1 MSGDVAG
8 GDGAAGT
15 GTGTPSRPGVFETW
29 RQTPREAKALLAGV
43 FVSKLAAFLQIFLVL
58 FLTHRGFSAGQAGF
72 ALGVYGAGAV
82 VGTAVGGWLSDRLTP
97 RSATII
103 SMMGSAGLIASLI
116 YIKYYPL
123 ILLAVLLVSA
133 VGQFYRPAAQSMITQ
148 LTPPDKLV
156 MVTAMYMLCVN
167 LGTTVAPLIGVALA
181 QISYNLLFW
190 AEALAVLAFGLIAL
204 VAFPKP
210 DRSAVA
216 AAKAKEEAAAEP
228 AIRGRYLDV
237 LKDYRYSLFMLAFFL
252 QAVVYVQ
259 YTAAL
264 PLAIKAA
271 GQSIWW
277 YGALITMNAVICA
290 SCQMIATKFVQ
301 GWSIRV
307 VQLVGFSLVALG
319 YAMYAIELLPV
330 FLILGTLFWTLSEII
345 GVPTMFAYP
354 GMIAPPHL
362 RGRYIGAMQTMFGL
376 GATVGPVLGVLL
388 FQHVGQRV
396 WLWMTLIEVVATVI
410 GAIGIRRVTRPKPE
424 PEPEPATP
432 ETVVE
437 PPAGLAVDPTP
448 ESATDRVT

>member
-1 MSGDVAG
+1 MSDEVAG
-8 GDGAAGT
+8 EAT
-15 GTGTPSRPGVFETW
+15 TGTPARPGVFETW

-58 FLTHRGFSAGQAGF
+58 FLTHRGFSGSQAGW

-82 VGTAVGGWLSDRLTP
+82 LGTAIGGWLSDRLSP
-97 RSATII
+97 RSATVI
-103 SMMGSAGLIASLI
+103 SMMGSAVLIASLI

-181 QISYNLLFW
+181 EISYNLLFW
-190 AEALAVLAFGLIAL
+190 AEALAVLAFGVIAL
-204 VAFPKP
+204 VALPKP
-210 DRSAVA
+210 DRSAAAA
-216 AAKAKEEAAAEP
+216 AAKAKAEEADP
-228 AIRGRYLDV
+228 PIRGRYIDV
-237 LKDYRYSLFMLAFFL
+237 LRDYRYSLFMVAFFL

-290 SCQMIATKFVQ
+290 TCQMIATKFVQ
-301 GWSIRV
+301 GWPIRV
-307 VQLVGFSLVALG
+307 VQLTGFTLVALG
-319 YAMYAIELLPV
+319 YAMYAIDMLPV
-330 FLILGTLFWTLSEII
+330 FLILGTLFWTLSEIV

-388 FQHVGQRV
+388 FEHIGQRV
-396 WLWMTLIEVVATVI
+396 WIWMTLIEVVATVI
-410 GAIGIRRVTRPKPE
+410 GAIGIRRATAPGADDTP
-424 PEPEPATP
+424 TP
-432 ETVVE
+432 ESVVE
-437 PPAGLAVDPTP
+437 SPSGLAVDP
-448 ESATDRVT
+448 AD

>member
-1 MSGDVAG
+1 MSDDVAG
-8 GDGAAGT
+8 EAETAT
-15 GTGTPSRPGVFETW
+15 SARPGVFETW

-58 FLTHRGFSAGQAGF
+58 FLTQRGFSAGQAGF

-82 VGTAVGGWLSDRLTP
+82 LGTAVGGWLSDRLSP
-97 RSATII
+97 RSATVI

-167 LGTTVAPLIGVALA
+167 LGTTVAPLVGVALA
-181 QISYNLLFW
+181 SISYNLLFW

-210 DRSAVA
+210 DRSALA
-216 AAKAKEEAAAEP
+216 AAKADEEAAGTEP
-228 AIRGRYLDV
+228 PIKGRYLDV
-237 LKDYRYSLFMLAFFL
+237 LRDYRYSLFMLAFFL

-277 YGALITMNAVICA
+277 YGALITMNAIICA
-290 SCQMIATKFVQ
+290 TCQMIATKFVQ
-301 GWSIRV
+301 GWPIRV
-307 VQLVGFSLVALG
+307 VQLTGFTLVAMG
-319 YAMYAIELLPV
+319 YAMYAIDMLPV
-330 FLILGTLFWTLSEII
+330 FLILGTLFWTLSEIV

-362 RGRYIGAMQTMFGL
+362 RGRYFGAMQTMFGL

-396 WLWMTLIEVVATVI
+396 WIWMTLIEVVATVI
-410 GAIGIRRVTRPKPE
+410 GAIGIRRAVSPT
-424 PEPEPATP
+424 PEPATDSI
-432 ETVVE
+432 
-437 PPAGLAVDPTP
+437 A
-448 ESATDRVT
+448 

>member
-1 MSGDVAG
+1 MSDDVAG
-8 GDGAAGT
+8 EAE
-15 GTGTPSRPGVFETW
+15 TGTPARPGVFETW

-58 FLTHRGFSAGQAGF
+58 FLTQRGFSAGQAGF

-82 VGTAVGGWLSDRLTP
+82 LGTAVGGWLSDRLSP
-97 RSATII
+97 RSATVI

-167 LGTTVAPLIGVALA
+167 LGTTVAPLVGVALA
-181 QISYNLLFW
+181 SISYNLLFW

-210 DRSAVA
+210 DRSALA
-216 AAKAKEEAAAEP
+216 AAKADEEAAGTEP
-228 AIRGRYLDV
+228 PIKGRYLDV
-237 LKDYRYSLFMLAFFL
+237 LRDYRYSLFMLAFFL

-277 YGALITMNAVICA
+277 YGALITMNAIICA
-290 SCQMIATKFVQ
+290 TCQMIATKFVQ
-301 GWSIRV
+301 GWPIRV
-307 VQLVGFSLVALG
+307 VQLTGFTLVAMG
-319 YAMYAIELLPV
+319 YAMYAIDMLPV
-330 FLILGTLFWTLSEII
+330 FLILGTLFWTLSEIV

-362 RGRYIGAMQTMFGL
+362 RGRYFGAMQTMFGL

-396 WLWMTLIEVVATVI
+396 WIWMTLIEVVATVI
-410 GAIGIRRVTRPKPE
+410 GAIGIRRAVSPT
-424 PEPEPATP
+424 PEPATDSI
-432 ETVVE
+432 
-437 PPAGLAVDPTP
+437 A
-448 ESATDRVT
+448 

>member
-1 MSGDVAG
+1 LY
-8 GDGAAGT
+8 
-15 GTGTPSRPGVFETW
+15 E
-29 RQTPREAKALLAGV
+29 
-43 FVSKLAAFLQIFLVL
+43 I
-58 FLTHRGFSAGQAGF
+58 
-72 ALGVYGAGAV
+72 
-82 VGTAVGGWLSDRLTP
+82 
-97 RSATII
+97 
-103 SMMGSAGLIASLI
+103 
-116 YIKYYPL
+116 
-123 ILLAVLLVSA
+123 
-133 VGQFYRPAAQSMITQ
+133 
-148 LTPPDKLV
+148 
-156 MVTAMYMLCVN
+156 
-167 LGTTVAPLIGVALA
+167 
-181 QISYNLLFW
+181 W

-210 DRSAVA
+210 ERSAA
-216 AAKAKEEAAAEP
+216 ATTEEEAPAEP

-277 YGALITMNAVICA
+277 YGALITMNAIICA

-307 VQLVGFSLVALG
+307 VQLVGFTLVALG
-319 YAMYAIELLPV
+319 YAMYAIEMLPV

-362 RGRYIGAMQTMFGL
+362 RGRYFGAMQTMFGL

-410 GAIGIRRVTRPKPE
+410 GAIGIRRVTKPPPE
-424 PEPEPATP
+424 PEPAATP

-437 PPAGLAVDPTP
+437 PPAGLTVDPTP

>member
-1 MSGDVAG
+1 MSDEVAG
-8 GDGAAGT
+8 EATT
-15 GTGTPSRPGVFETW
+15 GTAARPGVFETW
-29 RQTPREAKALLAGV
+29 QQTPREAKALLAGV

-58 FLTHRGFSAGQAGF
+58 FLTHRGFSGSQAGW

-82 VGTAVGGWLSDRLTP
+82 LGTAIGGWLSDRLSP
-97 RSATII
+97 RSATVI
-103 SMMGSAGLIASLI
+103 SMMGSAVLIASLI

-181 QISYNLLFW
+181 EISYNLLFW
-190 AEALAVLAFGLIAL
+190 AEALAVLTFGVIAL
-204 VAFPKP
+204 VALPKP
-210 DRSAVA
+210 DRSAA
-216 AAKAKEEAAAEP
+216 AMAAKEKAEAAEP
-228 AIRGRYLDV
+228 PIRGRYVDV
-237 LKDYRYSLFMLAFFL
+237 LRDYRYSLFMVAFFL

-290 SCQMIATKFVQ
+290 TCQMIATKFVQ
-301 GWSIRV
+301 GWPIRV
-307 VQLVGFSLVALG
+307 VQLTGFTLVALG
-319 YAMYAIELLPV
+319 YAMYAIDMLPV
-330 FLILGTLFWTLSEII
+330 FLILGTLFWTLSEIV

-388 FQHVGQRV
+388 FEHIGQRV

-410 GAIGIRRVTRPKPE
+410 GAIGIRRATAPGADDTP
-424 PEPEPATP
+424 TP
-432 ETVVE
+432 ESVVE
-437 PPAGLAVDPTP
+437 SPSGLAVDP
-448 ESATDRVT
+448 AD